1 MFLIAAQA
9 MKLLDLPRFPP
20 RAATSIQSELKGGSP
35 TKLQHVEVWWDSS
48 DTCDTIETKK
58 RKKRGTHFDG
68 HHAYDSTDLSLLF
81 TTAEDEVAE
90 LMLKGVSHKA
100 LAQLD
105 KHSDEQ
111 SLQRISEHVTAD
123 CGQIYKMARTDVP
136 ELLRPWFVFSFLI
149 A

>member
-1 MFLIAAQA
+1 MGRINVEILNMFLIAAQA

-68 HHAYDSTDLSLLF
+68 HYAYDSTDLSLL
-81 TTAEDEVAE
+81 
-90 LMLKGVSHKA
+90 LYLPQQKMKW
-100 LAQLD
+100 
-105 KHSDEQ
+105 Q
-111 SLQRISEHVTAD
+111 S
-123 CGQIYKMARTDVP
+123 
-136 ELLRPWFVFSFLI
+136 
-149 A
+149 